1 MRIELKCCA
10 ELVRGH
16 FPCAGDLPSWID
28 YRDHDADRSDHT
40 NAHRQRGRPPKES
53 GYVARKR
60 VTYRLQPGLV
70 QAIRRGA
77 RRRKISQTAYIELAL
92 QEWIKSDGIQMPPA
106 R

>member
-1 MRIELKCCA
+1 MNSFSSRNNYEKSVQQLSWKA
-10 ELVRGH
+10 VQLVASLLLYKKRY
-16 FPCAGDLPSWID
+16 FPK
-28 YRDHDADRSDHT
+28 RMT
-40 NAHRQRGRPPKES
+40 GRPPKES